1 MKKITEELL
10 KDAFIDLI
18 DNGWLLRLNKTIYVV
33 HKDGNGESGNTISQA
48 LKSFT
53 NTNKAE
59 EAKCNKLI
67 TISINKPNNDILNFR
82 EYKEF
87 QQDFLGSLSS
97 FCDEI
102 EVDEDKV
109 TVENGFGSEQTIT
122 IIQDEFNIKNI
133 VKFTN
138 ICRIFNIKYD
148 GKISIGLYDDGI
160 KLNMPSDV
168 KGIAT
173 NGWYQFKREAL
184 EMISKDFDII
194 EKDFSLYLHPKFEF
208 IENENI

>member
-138 ICRIFNIKYD
+138 ICRIFNIKFN

-208 IENENI
+208 IGNENI

>member
-138 ICRIFNIKYD
+138 ICRIFNIKFN